1 MNKYTLTIL
10 ITLFVITNTNIYSQF
25 RGYDW
30 GTDRQTIIDGEGTPE
45 LNDDESIGYEGE
57 VGGRDCYIIF
67 NLIDD
72 KLQMGVLVFT
82 KEHTTDVSYITD
94 FEVLDEILKERYGSP
109 TSNRSRRV
117 IDRDIA
123 SNEYINE
130 GMKLSTGAIGYQTDW
145 ELENLKLT
153 HLLSGNDY
161 EISHYLYYSSLNYAE
176 MLKKQQVSEF

>member
-1 MNKYTLTIL
+1 M
-10 ITLFVITNTNIYSQF
+10 
-25 RGYDW
+25 
-30 GTDRQTIIDGEGTPE
+30 
-45 LNDDESIGYEGE
+45 
-57 VGGRDCYIIF
+57 
-67 NLIDD
+67 
-72 KLQMGVLVFT
+72 
-82 KEHTTDVSYITD
+82 
-94 FEVLDEILKERYGSP
+94 
-109 TSNRSRRV
+109 

-130 GMKLSTGAIGYQTDW
+130 GLKLSTGAIGYQTDW